1 MATHVMPPA
10 SRRDYLASHRVIPVE
25 NGSDA
30 ATPIGSSSDPTT
42 SNGSSRAVAVKKLR
56 LSKSLILSQ
65 ETTVYDACRRMAS
78 RKLDAVLL
86 ADAEGF
92 LSGIVTAM
100 DVVTKIVAVGLCPEQ
115 TIITKIMTRSPVFVM
130 ADTLASE
137 ALQMMVQGK
146 FRHLP
151 VVENGEVTAMLN
163 INKCLYDAISR
174 LERTVEQGYAIAAAI
189 EGFDSQRQGKFSA
202 PFSFTEVLQE
212 RMFKPFLSTIISE
225 NTKAVVVSPSDSV
238 YIAAKKML
246 EFQVRS
252 VIVANAN
259 RPRGILTS
267 KDVLRRVVVQ
277 HLSPELILVKKRNSI
292 EPDTTLTKLNCSTV
306 LIPFCNLSL
315 QVVMTVNPFCATLEM
330 TVLEALHV
338 IRDQNFSHLPVID
351 REGLVLACLDV
362 VHLTRAAGL
371 MVEENAGVFNGMAN
385 IVTQKSS
392 DYSPH
397 VEPGHEEYDTRSGL
411 SSSITSEGAET
422 EMLYPPPPIGNSIV
436 FKLTDKKGRTKTLF
450 ELVSAVGQRIAI
462 DGEKCKIKLL
472 YEDSEGDKVLL
483 ATDDDLV
490 EAMNHAKSIGWK
502 VLRLHIDDLETNK
515 AATSSTSG
523 LALIKRNAWKSTR
536 AGILVGTLAAASI
549 GVLVYLKRHKV

>member
-267 KDVLRRVVVQ
+267 KDVLRRVVAQ
-277 HLSPELILVKKRNSI
+277 HLSPELILVKK
-292 EPDTTLTKLNCSTV
+292 
-306 LIPFCNLSL
+306 
-315 QVVMTVNPFCATLEM
+315 VMTVNPFCATLEM

-436 FKLTDKKGRTKTLF
+436 FKLTDKKGRIHRFCCGTKTLF

-523 LALIKRNAWKSTR
+523 LALIKRNEWKSTR